1 MSALRLAALSATL
14 LLLAACAPSGQG
26 ELQDWMRAQYS
37 EAKAGVEPI
46 SEPKKFVPQ
55 SYTQAGALDPYSVQR
70 LAQSIKKD
78 FARVSDNAALVAPE
92 LVRRKEALESF
103 PVDAVA
109 MVGYL
114 TKVGQPVALVR
125 VENLLYQVHEGNY
138 LGQNYGRITKIGESS
153 IDLRE
158 IVQDASGEWVER
170 SVKLQLLESSKK

>member
-1 MSALRLAALSATL
+1 MSALRLSALACGL
-14 LLLAACAPSGQG
+14 LLLAACTSSGQG
-26 ELQDWMRAQYS
+26 ELQDWMRVQHA
-37 EAKAGVEPI
+37 EAKAVLEPI

-55 SYTQAGALDPYSVQR
+55 SYTQLGALDPYTMQR

-78 FARVSDNAALVAPE
+78 FARISDNAALVAPE